1 MKRSFLFL
9 LLALLG
15 TTHASAAPQTIRL
28 SGELTNTT
36 GDVSAPV
43 ELVLTIDGEKV
54 IAQLRTSPPL
64 TGSGTL
70 TGELRGGWCQ
80 LAGKLNEGFAIQ
92 LRGVINAQDFRG
104 TYIAAVPGSLLQY
117 GKFQL
122 ARESVAPKQK

>member
-1 MKRSFLFL
+1 MKPLALFL
-9 LLALLG
+9 CLSLAAFAAG
-15 TTHASAAPQTIRL
+15 AAAAPQTIRL

-36 GDVSAPV
+36 GDVSAPA

-54 IAQLRTSPPL
+54 TAQLRTSPPL

-70 TGELRGGWCQ
+70 TGELHGGWCQ
-80 LAGKLNEGFAIQ
+80 LAGKLDEGFAFQ
-92 LRGVINAQDFRG
+92 LRGVLNAQDLRG

-122 ARESVAPKQK
+122 AREAKQ